1 MYSRLKSKYALS
13 GKSSL
18 VLVYFNSGLTQF
30 VVNAMKNI
38 FVFCLLITLMPHF
51 AHAEDIVDIAFPVDG
66 EVSFTD
72 DYLDQRVGHIHH
84 AIDILSDKMTP
95 ILAADDGVITFA
107 PMTEPSYGY
116 MLNLRGDSSYSFA
129 YVHINNDTPGTDD
142 GQGGI
147 ANAYAPGIEQGAR
160 VNRGDVIAWV
170 GDSGN
175 AESTAPHLHFE
186 IEGPDGASI
195 NPYASL
201 MAVLDAVTYSP
212 KVELELADSI
222 NVDKDIP
229 EATEAVNCVSDTLI
243 RTPEVSTVYYCGR
256 DGGRYV
262 FLDEKTYFSWYTNFD
277 DVEYVTTETMASI
290 PLSGTVTYK
299 PGSYLVKLMS
309 DPKVYAISRNGTLRW
324 IPSAILASEL
334 YGADWASQVRDI
346 PDGFFPRY
354 QIGPD
359 ITE

>member
-1 MYSRLKSKYALS
+1 MKYFVLVFFLS
-13 GKSSL
+13 GFIPQL
-18 VLVYFNSGLTQF
+18 AFAET
-30 VVNAMKNI
+30 I
-38 FVFCLLITLMPHF
+38 IDIT
-51 AHAEDIVDIAFPVDG
+51 FPVDG

-72 DYLDQRVGHIHH
+72 DYLDARVGHTHH
-84 AIDILSDKMTP
+84 AIDILADKMTP

-116 MLNLRGDSSYSFA
+116 MLNLRGDSGYSFA

-175 AESTAPHLHFE
+175 AESTASHLHFE
-186 IEGPDGASI
+186 IEDASGNRV

-201 MAVLDAVTYSP
+201 LAARQAVSYSP
-212 KVELELADSI
+212 TIELELADTI
-222 NVDKDIP
+222 NTDKDLP
-229 EATEAVNCVSDTLI
+229 TATGAVNCTSDTLI

-262 FLDEKTYFSWYTNFD
+262 FLDEKTFFSWYDNFD
-277 DVEYVTTETMASI
+277 SVTLVSTETMASI

-299 PGSYLVKLMS
+299 PGSNLVKILS
-309 DPKVYAISRNGTLRW
+309 NPKVYAVGRNGTLRW
-324 IPSAILASEL
+324 ISSPELATQL
-334 YGADWASQVRDI
+334 YGADWATQVRDI

-359 ITE
+359 ITLN